1 VSRCPSHSIPISAGL
16 APCPC
21 TCHQTPI
28 MSSSV
33 FDYFLRTYKA
43 WGTLAIVLLTMP
55 LAQEATAQHT
65 STIDSLGRAF
75 YTEQQLPG
83 LVVGMV
89 DSSDVRLHL
98 YGVAAL
104 DDSTRLDTHTH
115 FEIGSVTKMFTGL
128 LLATM
133 AEQGAV
139 GLDDP
144 IGSYLPDSVAAP
156 TANEQSIRLR
166 HLTTHTSGLPRLPS
180 NFSPADPT
188 DPYADYTPA
197 QLYAFLE
204 DVQLSS
210 PPGATY
216 AYSNAGGGLLGHLLA
231 RHAGTTYAALL
242 EDQVLQPLGLNDT
255 GIFAPSDTA
264 QSSPA
269 TGYTDAGPASYWQ
282 WDVLASAGA
291 LYSTPAD
298 LLRFLQVALHPGD
311 HPLASALHATSHVR
325 HRASGQLALTLGW
338 HVSPAPDGTD
348 VYWHNGGTGGF
359 RSFIGMSR
367 AHGTGVIVLANK
379 ALPLRSF
386 NTFTFQIMQ
395 AALAPNA

>member
-1 VSRCPSHSIPISAGL
+1 
-16 APCPC
+16 
-21 TCHQTPI
+21 

-43 WGTLAIVLLTMP
+43 WGAWAIVLLMVP
-55 LAQEATAQHT
+55 LAQDATAQHT
-65 STIDSLGRAF
+65 SAIDSLGRAF

-83 LVVGMV
+83 LVVGRV

-104 DDSTRLDTHTH
+104 DDSTRLHTHTR

-156 TANEQSIRLR
+156 TANEQPIRL
-166 HLTTHTSGLPRLPS
+166 HQLTTHTSGLPRLPS

-188 DPYADYTPA
+188 DPYADYTSA

-216 AYSNAGGGLLGHLLA
+216 AYSNVGGGLLGHLLA

-242 EDQVLQPLGLNDT
+242 EDQVLQPLGLNHT
-255 GIFAPSDTA
+255 GVLT
-264 QSSPA
+264 SPDPGRPPVA
-269 TGYTDAGPASYWQ
+269 TGYAGAGPVPYWQ
-282 WDVLASAGA
+282 WDVLAGAGA
-291 LYSTPAD
+291 LYATPSD
-298 LLRFLQVALHPGD
+298 LLGFLQIALHPGD
-311 HPLASALHATSHVR
+311 HPLASALHETSHVR

-348 VYWHNGGTGGF
+348 VYWHNGGTCGF
-359 RSFIGMSR
+359 RSFVGMSR
-367 AHGTGVIVLANK
+367 AHGAGVIVLANQ

-386 NTFTFQIMQ
+386 NTFAFQIMQ
-395 AALAPNA
+395 AALAPDA